1 MSVRYAWRPGSR
13 VSIDAEKAGRELA
26 SIERKAGELT
36 PAVVLE
42 RARSA
47 NSSLHDHFEWDDSI
61 AAEQHRLGQAGE
73 LIRSITVDVS
83 RSNVEP
89 AKPTRAFVSVERKGE
104 RSYVGIQ
111 TAMSDADLRR
121 QLLERAWAE
130 LASFRARYADLKE
143 LAGVFAAMDASRT
156 GVAA

>member
-26 SIERKAGELT
+26 GIERKEGELT
-36 PAVVLE
+36 PSNVLD

-47 NSSLHDHFEWDDSI
+47 NSSLHGHFEWDDTI
-61 AAEQHRLGQAGE
+61 AAEQHRLTQAGE
-73 LIRSITVDVS
+73 LIRSIVVDVS

-89 AKPTRAFVSVERKGE
+89 PKPTRAFVSVERQGR
-104 RSYVGIQ
+104 RSYVGVQ

-121 QLLERAWAE
+121 QVLERAKAE
-130 LASFRARYADLKE
+130 LRAFRERYADLQE
-143 LAGVFAAMDASRT
+143 LAAIFAAMDRI
-156 GVAA
+156 AA

>member
-26 SIERKAGELT
+26 GIERKEGELT
-36 PAVVLE
+36 PSNVLE
-42 RARSA
+42 RARST

-61 AAEQHRLGQAGE
+61 AAEQHRLSQAGE
-73 LIRSITVDVS
+73 LIRSIVVDVS

-89 AKPTRAFVSVERKGE
+89 PKPTRAFVSVERQGE

-111 TAMSDADLRR
+111 RAMSDAELRK
-121 QLLERAWAE
+121 QVLARAWAE
-130 LASFRARYADLKE
+130 LLSIRARYADLEE
-143 LAGVFAAMDASRT
+143 LASVFAAMDKAK
-156 GVAA
+156 AA

>member
-26 SIERKAGELT
+26 GIERKEGELT
-36 PAVVLE
+36 PSNVLE

-61 AAEQHRLGQAGE
+61 AAEQHRLSQAGE
-73 LIRSITVDVS
+73 LIRSIVVDVS

-89 AKPTRAFVSVERKGE
+89 PKPTRAFVSVERQGS
-104 RSYVGIQ
+104 RSYVGVQ

-121 QLLERAWAE
+121 QVLERAKAE
-130 LASFRARYADLKE
+130 LRAFRERYSDLQE
-143 LAGVFAAMDASRT
+143 LAAIFAAMDKI
-156 GVAA
+156 AA

>member
-13 VSIDAEKAGRELA
+13 VSIDADKAGRELA

-42 RARSA
+42 RARSS
-47 NSSLHDHFEWDDSI
+47 NSSLHEHFEWDDTV

-73 LIRSITVDVS
+73 LIRSITVDIS

-89 AKPTRAFVSVERKGE
+89 AKPTRAFVSVERQGT

-111 TAMSDADLRR
+111 TAMSDADLRK
-121 QLLERAWAE
+121 QVLARALAE
-130 LASFRARYADLKE
+130 LQSFRERYKDYQE
-143 LAGVFAAMDASRT
+143 LAGVFAALDRI
-156 GVAA
+156 AA